1 MKQLS
6 IDEQRKMVQMG
17 VTCSS
22 TQLLRTGI
30 VHADPHEGNM
40 LFTDDGRLAMLD
52 FGLMCRVENDKQV
65 RPRGRFVWKGPTDGC
80 QQLACA
86 DHTGGDGCVHFE
98 HPQR

>member
-6 IDEQRKMVQMG
+6 IEEQRKMVQMG

-40 LFTDDGRLAMLD
+40 LYTDDGRLAMLD
-52 FGLMCRVENDKQV
+52 FGLMCRVDNDKQV
-65 RPRGRFVWKGPTDGC
+65 TPHD
-80 QQLACA
+80 Q
-86 DHTGGDGCVHFE
+86 H
-98 HPQR
+98 

>member
-65 RPRGRFVWKGPTDGC
+65 RPCGRLSDERWRFSLGTNRRMPTTC
-80 QQLACA
+80 LC
-86 DHTGGDGCVHFE
+86 
-98 HPQR
+98 

>member
-1 MKQLS
+1 
-6 IDEQRKMVQMG
+6 MVQMG

-40 LFTDDGRLAMLD
+40 LFTDDGKLAMLD

-65 RPRGRFVWKGPTDGC
+65 RPRGRSSDERWAGFALGAADRQMPTTC
-80 QQLACA
+80 LC
-86 DHTGGDGCVHFE
+86 
-98 HPQR
+98 